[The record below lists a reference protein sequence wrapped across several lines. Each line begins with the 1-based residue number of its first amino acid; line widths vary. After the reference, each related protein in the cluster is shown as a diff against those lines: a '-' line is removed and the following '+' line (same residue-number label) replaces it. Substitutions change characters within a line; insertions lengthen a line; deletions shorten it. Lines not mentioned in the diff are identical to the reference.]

1 MEMLFRSG
9 KKQVKLPTLLKTVW
23 FWPTD
28 IENQSIR
35 YRRKKM
41 KVYHFYN
48 KKDFLFFFHEK
59 WSHRKK
65 NLPDLLLL
73 RSLLFMMGYHNK
85 LFPFFEAA
93 VEAIAFQ
100 LLRLSTPRRLQQ
112 YFSLFFT
119 VFSEK
124 NREKEVRRH
133 PQFFMWH
140 LKTVHLGQTSLF
152 LLQKPHFYDLE
163 VHTVW
168 KSKNFSTAYV
178 LRKIVL

>member
-1 MEMLFRSG
+1 M
-9 KKQVKLPTLLKTVW
+9 LKTVW

-65 NLPDLLLL
+65 KICLTCYCYEVYVLWWGTIINCSSFLRPRQRPSRFSCWGCQLPEGCSSTL
-73 RSLLFMMGYHNK
+73 
-85 LFPFFEAA
+85 
-93 VEAIAFQ
+93 AF
-100 LLRLSTPRRLQQ
+100 
-112 YFSLFFT
+112 FFT

-140 LKTVHLGQTSLF
+140 LKTVHLG
-152 LLQKPHFYDLE
+152 
-163 VHTVW
+163 
-168 KSKNFSTAYV
+168 
-178 LRKIVL
+178 